1 MFSFSSKQ
9 SYSKKSTPLRSLSSP
24 KEVLNVLPS
33 NYLVTLSHK
42 LCNVCTSSN
51 KSTKLSRALTVTRD
65 PYLHESTKKRN
76 KLMMQCSF
84 IKKLKI
90 SGYYWVTLWRLWSS
104 SVKARTVWLSTLR
117 TNPIVYANLCGD
129 KMISPSI

>member
-9 SYSKKSTPLRSLSSP
+9 SYSRKSIPLRSLSSP